1 MAPLLA
7 QCTYC
12 GNKRELGSVRY
23 GFLICGQCDHLI
35 AASLTNVRQVN
46 CRECKHKFSWLWG
59 KYEFGREFVC
69 RACASGAWCQACR
82 SAPAAK
88 LADGGEGAIWICE
101 GCSPGDAFVP
111 RKGRVEIGSQRAA

>member
-1 MAPLLA
+1 MTPLLA

-12 GNKRELGSVRY
+12 GNKRELSFVRY
-23 GFLICGQCDHLI
+23 GFLICGQCEPLI

-59 KYEFGREFVC
+59 KYEYGRGFVC
-69 RACASGAWCQACR
+69 RACTSGAWCQECR

-88 LADGGEGAIWICE
+88 LAGRAEGAVWVCE
-101 GCSPGDAFVP
+101 SCSPGEHTFS
-111 RKGRVEIGSQRAA
+111 REGRVEIETRHAA